1 MILTFDQL
9 ADIRHRVTLV
19 DGSFDPIHDGHVEY
33 FTRAA
38 ALGNP
43 ILCNIAPD
51 EWTVQKHPVLLP
63 QEARARVIDAFRQ
76 IDFVHCASR
85 STAEIIDQVRPVNFV
100 KGRDW
105 EIRGGIPEAESVVC
119 RKHGTKV
126 VYLDSVLNSSTRLL
140 SEYSKGL
147 SK

>member
-1 MILTFDQL
+1 MILTFEQL

-33 FTRAA
+33 FTQAV

-63 QEARARVIDAFRQ
+63 QGARARVIDALRQ

-85 STAEIIDQVRPVNFV
+85 STTEIIDQVRPKIFV

-105 EIRGGIPEAESVVC
+105 EIRGGIPEPERVVC
-119 RKHGTKV
+119 RKHGTEV
-126 VYLDSVLNSSTRLL
+126 VYLDSVLNSSTKLL
-140 SEYSKGL
+140 FDYSKGL
-147 SK
+147 GK